1 MRSHPGD
8 SQPIKR
14 GVWDRVIILGGGIE
28 NILSSGGSMRN
39 KFFGVVSLG
48 TFITE
53 TGLSHCEKLTEAQAC
68 RTLWPC

>member
-53 TGLSHCEKLTEAQAC
+53 TGLSH
-68 RTLWPC
+68 W